1 VILVTGGSGFLGG
14 ALVRAL
20 AVRGA
25 KVRSVQRRDVPELR
39 ALGVECVQADLS
51 DRAAVERAFAGAEA
65 VFHVA
70 ARAGVWGT
78 AQQFHDANVVATDNV
93 LAACRTHAIRKLVY
107 TSTPSVVHSGGDI
120 EGADETLPV
129 PAQHHHPYPATKACA
144 EALVLA
150 ANAPGLST
158 VALRPHLI
166 WGPGDTQLT
175 ARVID
180 RARNG
185 RLRLVGGGLKK
196 VDGLYI
202 DNAVEAHLQA
212 LERLAPGAAC
222 AGKAYF
228 LAQGE
233 PVPQRELING
243 MLAAAGL
250 PPCERSL
257 SPRAAS
263 LVGLLLE
270 GTWKLFGLAGEPP
283 LTAFVANQLATAHW
297 YDLSAARRDLGY
309 APRISTAQGLER
321 LRQSLQAGQPP
332 AAGPAR

>member
-1 VILVTGGSGFLGG
+1 MIVVTGGSGFLGG

-20 AVRGA
+20 VARGDP
-25 KVRSVQRRDVPELR
+25 VRSVQRRDVPELR
-39 ALGVECVQADLS
+39 ALGAQCVQADLS
-51 DRAAVERAFAGAEA
+51 DGPAVQRAFAGASA

-78 AQQFHDANVVATDNV
+78 AQQFHEANVTATENV
-93 LAACRTHAIRKLVY
+93 LAACRAHGVRRLVY
-107 TSTPSVVHSGGDI
+107 TSTPSVVHAGGDI
-120 EGADETLPV
+120 EGADESLPV
-129 PAQHHHPYPATKACA
+129 PAHHHHPYPATKARA

-150 ANAPGLST
+150 ANGPTLAT

-180 RARNG
+180 RARRG

-212 LERLAPGAAC
+212 LERLQPGAPC
-222 AGKAYF
+222 AGRAYF

-257 SPRAAS
+257 SPRVAT
-263 LVGLLLE
+263 LVGHLLE
-270 GTWKLFGLAGEPP
+270 LAWSLLRLEGEPP
-283 LTAFVANQLATAHW
+283 LTAFVAGQLATAHW
-297 YDLSAARRDLGY
+297 YDLTAARRDLGF
-309 APRISTAQGLER
+309 APRIRTEEGLER
-321 LRQSLQAGQPP
+321 LRQSLQA
-332 AAGPAR
+332 R